1 MMVGG
6 GAGAGQGL
14 QHGRKGAERPPYG
27 STDQGG
33 DQAVTLADAVPPD
46 KPLVTLAVGA
56 AGGAQ
61 NTVALHVHHNGVDGA
76 FMAAGVHA
84 HAADDLRAG
93 LVTVLHQDGA
103 DGVAGEKVKVHLSGV
118 VN

>member
-1 MMVGG
+1 MVGR
-6 GAGAGQGL
+6 GAG
-14 QHGRKGAERPPYG
+14 RPPYG
-27 STDQGG
+27 STDQGS

-61 NTVALHVHHNGVDGA
+61 DTVALHVHHNGVDGA
-76 FMAAGVHA
+76 FMAAGIHA
-84 HAADDLRAG
+84 HAADDLRAC
-93 LVTVLHQDGA
+93 LIAVLNQDGA
-103 DGVAGEKVKVHLSGV
+103 NGGAGESGEVHRSGV